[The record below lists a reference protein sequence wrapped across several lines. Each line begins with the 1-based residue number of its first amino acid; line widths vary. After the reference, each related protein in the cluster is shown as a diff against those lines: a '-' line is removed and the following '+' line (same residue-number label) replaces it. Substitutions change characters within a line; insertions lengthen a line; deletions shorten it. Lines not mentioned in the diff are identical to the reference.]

1 MMALLRRV
9 DSRIS
14 WIIQVMETHGQL
26 LLNMHHLRASGR
38 ALKVF

>member
-1 MMALLRRV
+1 MIALLCHV
-9 DSRIS
+9 DSRIP
-14 WIIQVMETHGQL
+14 WIIQVMETHVQL